1 MAIRTKTTKRRTRGK
16 GLRRGSLT
24 ARTASPE
31 KAHALR
37 HELDKM
43 SGTFSR
49 REGSVVHTTASRH
62 QLAAAKRR
70 AAKRKAHHK
79 RTR

>member
-1 MAIRTKTTKRRTRGK
+1 MAIRAKTTKRRTRGK
-16 GLRRGSLT
+16 GLKRGSLT
-24 ARTASPE
+24 AKTASPD

-43 SGTFSR
+43 PGTFSR
-49 REGSVVHTTASRH
+49 REGSLVHTTASRR
-62 QLAAAKRR
+62 QLARAKAR
-70 AAKRKAHHK
+70 AAKRTAHHK